1 MRSRAP
7 IAALLLALCVAL
19 AASSAPLGETELA
32 ELAAALEASPDDEA
46 LRTRYGEALFEAG
59 RALESLRV
67 LNPGREPTRRWVV
80 ELREAAAAYGA
91 RGQHDAARLALR
103 EAIALDPDDASL
115 YQELAKVYA
124 AARRAGV
131 ALEGDPVGASDASA
145 AEPTEAHASEP
156 EPELVAEPEPMPEPE
171 PLLRAPEPAPEPA
184 VTRSSDLDAAADA
197 LAAAL
202 ARLRE
207 IPLPEPVHQLL
218 ARLEPDST
226 RTALRRVGLLAG
238 GALALVLVFSLLRTA
253 RRGRGDLA
261 VSIELPAGHTGAF
274 SVRLGAERERAKLR
288 TAIAEPE
295 ARASTRFEHFMVARE
310 THFRGIPARTYW
322 VTVEGRMQS
331 EAGDEEPVREE
342 REARVERDRSARVL
356 VDLRPRT
363 TPIEVRIVRGGLGVK
378 EGRVAIEGDPTSVRL
393 ARLGR
398 TRLSLPH
405 GRHRILAG
413 AEGAA
418 AEASVRI
425 ESLDPVTVVIDLDD
439 GATRV
444 FADCELAVEPYLRG
458 ELSVAAAA
466 LERAGQREHA
476 DLLLARFHQSLG
488 ASEDAAERF
497 EAAGRW
503 LDAAELRAERGEHT
517 RAAQLFEKAGQ
528 LARAGE
534 SHEAAGDVLRAGRAF
549 EDAGDFESAL
559 RCYRGAGD
567 APRVL
572 DVLEK
577 KGDAFEAG
585 RAALESGDTS
595 RALRNLQ
602 QVNARS
608 PHYAEA
614 CRLSAETL
622 CKLGKPE
629 LALNKA
635 EEAMTFGGP
644 ETSAPERQ
652 LWFADLVAQAGRP
665 DRALRVLEELRERA
679 PATAGLTTRI
689 EELRKAVSRVRR
701 QSGSG
706 EPVQVFD
713 DSSRYELH
721 EQIGSGGMGVVYRAH
736 DRRLGRDVA
745 LKRMPENLRDH
756 PRAVELFMREARAAA
771 ALNHRN
777 IVTVYDVDVESGV
790 YFLTM
795 ELLRGS
801 TVADVLRQRGRLL
814 ARDAVRL
821 GLQVCAGLAYAH
833 TNKIVHRDIKS
844 SNLFLTDERV
854 VKIMD
859 FGLAKMLEE
868 VRRTTT
874 VVGGTPYYM
883 APEQAAGESVDARAD
898 LYAFGVTL
906 FELVAGCR
914 PFEEGDVTW
923 HHRHTPPPDPRAK
936 GADVPEYL
944 AALIL
949 SLLAKDPAARPA
961 SADDVGRRLQ
971 ALV

>member
-7 IAALLLALCVAL
+7 IAALLLALCAAL
-19 AASSAPLGETELA
+19 AAWSAPLGEAELA
-32 ELAAALEASPDDEA
+32 ELGGALEASPDDEA
-46 LRTRYGEALFEAG
+46 LRARYGEALFEAG
-59 RALESLRV
+59 RALDSLRV
-67 LNPGREPTRRWVV
+67 LNPGRKPTRRWVV
-80 ELREAAAAYGA
+80 ELREAAAVYGA
-91 RGQHDAARLALR
+91 RGQHDAAHLALR

-131 ALEGDPVGASDASA
+131 ALAGDPVAPADAQRVAQASA
-145 AEPTEAHASEP
+145 AESDAAPAAEPATEP
-156 EPELVAEPEPMPEPE
+156 EPEAVAEPIPAAPP
-171 PLLRAPEPAPEPA
+171 PEPAARALEPA
-184 VTRSSDLDAAADA
+184 RALDA
-197 LAAAL
+197 LTAAL
-202 ARLRE
+202 ERVRE
-207 IPLPEPVHQLL
+207 VPLPEPLR
-218 ARLEPDST
+218 RLVGRIEPDTT

-238 GALALVLVFSLLRTA
+238 GALALVALFAMARAA

-274 SVRLGAERERAKLR
+274 SVRLSTERERAKLR

-310 THFRGIPARTYW
+310 THFRGIPARAYW
-322 VTVEGRMQS
+322 VTLEGRMQS
-331 EAGDEEPVREE
+331 EAGDEAPVREE
-342 REARVERDRSARVL
+342 REATVERDRSARVL
-356 VDLRPRT
+356 VDLRPRM
-363 TPIEVRIVRGGLGVK
+363 TPVEVRIVRAGLGVR
-378 EGRVAIEGDPTSVRL
+378 EGRIALEGDPTSLRL

-398 TRLSLPH
+398 ARLSLPH
-405 GRHRILAG
+405 GRHRVLAG

-425 ESLDPVTVVIDLDD
+425 ESLDPVTLVIDLDD
-439 GATRV
+439 AAARV
-444 FADCELAVEPYLRG
+444 FADCEAAVEPWLRG
-458 ELSVAAAA
+458 DLSVAASA
-466 LERAGQREHA
+466 LERAGQRERA

-488 ASEDAAERF
+488 ASDDAAERF

-503 LDAAELRAERGEHT
+503 LEAAELRAERGEHE

-528 LARAGE
+528 LARAAE
-534 SHEAAGDVLRAGRAF
+534 SHEAAGDPLRAGRAF

-585 RAALESGDTS
+585 RAALERGDTS

-644 ETSAPERQ
+644 ETAAPERQ

-679 PATAGLTTRI
+679 PETSGLTTRI

-745 LKRMPENLRDH
+745 LKRMPESLRDH
-756 PRAVELFMREARAAA
+756 PRAVELFLREARAAA
-771 ALNHRN
+771 ALNHPN

-814 ARDAVRL
+814 ARDAIRL

-833 TNKIVHRDIKS
+833 THKIVHRDVKS

-883 APEQAAGESVDARAD
+883 APEQAAGDSVDARAD

-936 GADVPEYL
+936 GADVPEAF

-949 SLLAKDPAARPA
+949 ALLAKDPADRPA
-961 SADDVGRRLQ
+961 SADAVARQLQ
-971 ALV
+971 PLRH